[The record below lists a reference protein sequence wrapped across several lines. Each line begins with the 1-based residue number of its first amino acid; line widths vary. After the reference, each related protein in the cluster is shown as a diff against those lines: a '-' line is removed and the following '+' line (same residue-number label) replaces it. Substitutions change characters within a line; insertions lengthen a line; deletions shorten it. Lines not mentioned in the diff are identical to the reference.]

1 MAFFHHGT
9 IRKYTAA
16 ILDLF
21 NDFEIQYKNS
31 LGETISKQI
40 PLRYSSREKA
50 KIFDEYTTEQLL
62 SGNYSILP
70 RASLA
75 LKSMAKAE
83 SRVTNKNTKINQ
95 YKTDSIIEFSFNSVP
110 YEFMFEI
117 IVQCRGM
124 NEATQIIEQVA
135 PKFNPTVNIDVW
147 DAANLNEPTR
157 IPVRLTDVSL
167 DSEDYEELSTNI
179 FTVTFSLSLMGN
191 LYPPIKSQARVKE
204 FQIMMN
210 QVDGK
215 YYQHKEMLDWDVNLD
230 GYIMGGTLD
239 VLGNSDGTGIGDGGT
254 GGSTPTYS
262 LMSAQVGI
270 ADLGDYFTA
279 TDVEGALQEIMSK
292 PYQVTSEKG
301 QPFGYAGL
309 DNLGKVPAS
318 QLPDFV
324 DDVLEYPTKADF
336 PLVGQPAKIYIPLN
350 TNDQY
355 RYSVATGTYVK
366 LSDTGV
372 LQAVQALSNRTVI
385 ITPKILITNSKA
397 ELPYRSLQQIKY
409 ANVYE
414 ENNNIITIYTCVV
427 AQDGMSIIFDTADN
441 LDGFTC
447 TVEYLAAV

>member
-1 MAFFHHGT
+1 MALFHHGT
-9 IRKYTAA
+9 IRKYTVA

-21 NDFEIQYKNS
+21 NDFEIQYENS
-31 LGETISKQI
+31 LGETISKSI

-110 YEFMFEI
+110 YEFTFEI

-157 IPVRLTDVSL
+157 IPVRLNDVSL

-191 LYPPIKSQARVKE
+191 LYPPIKSQERVKE

-210 QVDGK
+210 IVDGK
-215 YYQHKEMLDWDVNLD
+215 YYQRKEILDWDVNLD
-230 GYIMGGTLD
+230 GHIMW
-239 VLGNSDGTGIGDGGT
+239 VH
-254 GGSTPTYS
+254 
-262 LMSAQVGI
+262 
-270 ADLGDYFTA
+270 
-279 TDVEGALQEIMSK
+279 
-292 PYQVTSEKG
+292 
-301 QPFGYAGL
+301 
-309 DNLGKVPAS
+309 
-318 QLPDFV
+318 
-324 DDVLEYPTKADF
+324 
-336 PLVGQPAKIYIPLN
+336 
-350 TNDQY
+350 
-355 RYSVATGTYVK
+355 
-366 LSDTGV
+366 
-372 LQAVQALSNRTVI
+372 
-385 ITPKILITNSKA
+385 
-397 ELPYRSLQQIKY
+397 
-409 ANVYE
+409 
-414 ENNNIITIYTCVV
+414 
-427 AQDGMSIIFDTADN
+427 
-441 LDGFTC
+441 
-447 TVEYLAAV
+447 